1 MHELLVG
8 CVEPLSWFANIGYN
22 AKRVQVINALEMTV
36 EETVGQ
42 LPTTVDNRAD
52 GSDNGSAPEV
62 AVSIR
67 NLYKVF
73 GDDSQVEQALEMSR
87 DGKSKAEVQE
97 ETGAVIGI
105 NNVSLE
111 ISKGEMF
118 VVMGLSGCGKS
129 TLIRCIN
136 RLIDASAGEIW
147 LDDRDMLALDET
159 ELREVRRHEM
169 SMVFQHYGLLPHR
182 TVAGNVGF
190 GLELMGVEPHIRRE
204 RVQRTLDTVGL
215 SGWGDSMADELS
227 GGMKQRVGL
236 ARALALD
243 APILLMDE
251 PFSALDPLIRGDL
264 QEELLQLQQAVQ
276 KTVVFI
282 THDLNEAVK
291 VGDRVAIMR
300 DGMIAQVGAPT
311 EIVLEPADHF
321 VADFVREVRQ
331 NALITAESVMT
342 EVEHSINHTVN
353 ARQAHRLFVENDW
366 HFALIVDDEM
376 RYVGTLT
383 LQRIDAEWEDAQTK
397 PVGELR
403 LRNEETVGL
412 ESVLDDLVPV
422 GLRAEHPV
430 PVCNEEGTLVGE
442 VKLEVLARALD

>member
-1 MHELLVG
+1 
-8 CVEPLSWFANIGYN
+8 
-22 AKRVQVINALEMTV
+22 MTTV
-36 EETVGQ
+36 AVNETVG
-42 LPTTVDNRAD
+42 
-52 GSDNGSAPEV
+52 SAELE
-62 AVSIR
+62 AGESERETAISIR
-67 NLYKVF
+67 NLFKVF
-73 GDDSQVEQALEMSR
+73 GDDDQIEAALAMSA
-87 DGKSKAEVQE
+87 DGKNKAEVQE

-105 NNVSLE
+105 NDVSLE
-111 ISKGEMF
+111 IGKGEMF

-136 RLIDASAGEIW
+136 RLIDATSGEI
-147 LDDRDMLALDET
+147 LLGDRDLTTMDED
-159 ELREVRRHEM
+159 ELREIRRHEI

-190 GLELMGVEPHIRRE
+190 GLELMGVDFATRRR
-204 RVQRTLDTVGL
+204 RVEQTLETVGL
-215 SGWGDSMADELS
+215 AGWGDSLADELS

-264 QEELLQLQQAVQ
+264 QDELLQLQQSVQ

-300 DGMIAQVGAPT
+300 DGAIAQVGAPT

-331 NALITAESVMT
+331 NALITAESVMSD
-342 EVEHSINHTVN
+342 VEHSINRATN
-353 ARQAHRLFVENDW
+353 SRAAHRMFVENDW
-366 HFALIVDDEM
+366 NFALIVDDDM
-376 RYVGTLT
+376 KYIGTLT
-383 LQRIDAEWEDAQTK
+383 LQRIDAEWEEAQTR
-397 PVGELR
+397 PVGEMR
-403 LRNEETVGL
+403 LRDEETVEPGA
-412 ESVLDDLVPV
+412 VLDDLVPI
-422 GLRAEHPV
+422 GLRSEHPI
-430 PVCNEEGTLVGE
+430 PVCEEDGTLVGE
-442 VKLEVLARALD
+442 VRLQVLARAMD

>member
-1 MHELLVG
+1 MTMSAAVDEAAESTESDPGGSERETAISIKNLYKIFG
-8 CVEPLSWFANIGYN
+8 DDGQIES
-22 AKRVQVINALEMTV
+22 ALEM
-36 EETVGQ
+36 
-42 LPTTVDNRAD
+42 A
-52 GSDNGSAPEV
+52 A
-62 AVSIR
+62 
-67 NLYKVF
+67 
-73 GDDSQVEQALEMSR
+73 
-87 DGKSKAEVQE
+87 DGKSKADVQE

-105 NNVSLE
+105 NDVSLD
-111 ISKGEMF
+111 IGKGELF

-136 RLIDASAGEIW
+136 RLIDATSGEI
-147 LDDRDMLALDET
+147 LLGDRDLTTMDED
-159 ELREVRRHEM
+159 ELREIRRHEI

-190 GLELMGVEPHIRRE
+190 GLELMGVDFATRRR
-204 RVQRTLDTVGL
+204 RVEQTLETVGL
-215 SGWGDSMADELS
+215 AGWGDSLADELS

-264 QEELLQLQQAVQ
+264 QDELLQLQQSVQ

-300 DGMIAQVGAPT
+300 DGAIAQVGAPT

-331 NALITAESVMT
+331 NALITAESVMSD
-342 EVEHSINHTVN
+342 VEHSINRATN
-353 ARQAHRLFVENDW
+353 SRQAHRMFVENDW
-366 HFALIVDDEM
+366 NFALIVDDDM
-376 RYVGTLT
+376 KYIGTLT
-383 LQRIDAEWEDAQTK
+383 LQRIDAEWEEAQTR
-397 PVGELR
+397 PVGEMR
-403 LRNEETVGL
+403 LRDEETVEPGA
-412 ESVLDDLVPV
+412 VLDDLVPI
-422 GLRAEHPV
+422 GLRSEHPI
-430 PVCNEEGTLVGE
+430 PVCEEDGTLVGE
-442 VKLEVLARALD
+442 VKLQVLARAMD

>member
-1 MHELLVG
+1 
-8 CVEPLSWFANIGYN
+8 
-22 AKRVQVINALEMTV
+22 MTLTDTSDGTGAV
-36 EETVGQ
+36 
-42 LPTTVDNRAD
+42 AD
-52 GSDNGSAPEV
+52 GVTDESERETAI
-62 AVSIR
+62 SIR

-73 GDDSQVEQALEMSR
+73 GDDDQIEAAIGMSNE
-87 DGKSKAEVQE
+87 GKTKAEIQE
-97 ETGAVIGI
+97 ETGAVVGI
-105 NNVSLE
+105 NDVSLE
-111 ISKGEMF
+111 ITKGEMF

-136 RLIDASAGEIW
+136 RLIDASSGEIW
-147 LDDRDMLALDET
+147 LGDRELTELDED
-159 ELREVRRHEM
+159 ELREIRRHEI

-190 GLELMGVEPHIRRE
+190 GLELMGVDPIVRRQ
-204 RVQRTLDTVGL
+204 RVEQTLETVGL
-215 SGWGDSMADELS
+215 AGWGASLADELS

-264 QEELLQLQQAVQ
+264 QDELLQLQQAVH
-276 KTVVFI
+276 KTIVFI

-300 DGMIAQVGAPT
+300 DGAIAQVGAPT

-331 NALITAESVMT
+331 NALITAESVMSD
-342 EVEHSINHTVN
+342 VEHSINHLTN
-353 ARQAHRLFVENDW
+353 ARQAHRMFVDNDW
-366 HFALIVDDEM
+366 HFAFIVDDDM
-376 RYVGTLT
+376 HYIGTLT
-383 LQRIDAEWEDAQTK
+383 LQRIDAEWESAQTK

-403 LRNEETVGL
+403 LRVEETV
-412 ESVLDDLVPV
+412 EREAVLDDLVPI
-422 GLRAEHPV
+422 GLRSEHPI
-430 PVCNEEGTLVGE
+430 PVCEADSTLVGE
-442 VKLEVLARALD
+442 VRLEVLARAMD

>member
-1 MHELLVG
+1 MTMSAAVDEAAESTESDPGGTERETAISIKNLYKIFG
-8 CVEPLSWFANIGYN
+8 DDGQIES
-22 AKRVQVINALEMTV
+22 ALEM
-36 EETVGQ
+36 
-42 LPTTVDNRAD
+42 A
-52 GSDNGSAPEV
+52 A
-62 AVSIR
+62 
-67 NLYKVF
+67 
-73 GDDSQVEQALEMSR
+73 
-87 DGKSKAEVQE
+87 DGKSKADVQE

-105 NNVSLE
+105 NDVSLD
-111 ISKGEMF
+111 IGKGELF

-136 RLIDASAGEIW
+136 RLIDATSGEI
-147 LDDRDMLALDET
+147 LLGDRDLTTMDED
-159 ELREVRRHEM
+159 ELREIRRHEI

-190 GLELMGVEPHIRRE
+190 GLELMGVDFATRRR
-204 RVQRTLDTVGL
+204 RVEQTLETVGL
-215 SGWGDSMADELS
+215 AGWGDSLADELS

-264 QEELLQLQQAVQ
+264 QDELLQLQQSVQ

-300 DGMIAQVGAPT
+300 DGAIAQVGAPT

-331 NALITAESVMT
+331 NALITAESVMSD
-342 EVEHSINHTVN
+342 VEHSINRATN
-353 ARQAHRLFVENDW
+353 SRQAHRMFVENDW
-366 HFALIVDDEM
+366 NFALIVDDDM
-376 RYVGTLT
+376 KYIGTLT
-383 LQRIDAEWEDAQTK
+383 LQRIDAEWEEAQTR
-397 PVGELR
+397 PVGEMR
-403 LRNEETVGL
+403 LRDEETVEPGA
-412 ESVLDDLVPV
+412 VLDDLVPI
-422 GLRAEHPV
+422 GLRSEHPI
-430 PVCNEEGTLVGE
+430 PVCEEDGTLVGE
-442 VKLEVLARALD
+442 VKLQVLARAMD

>member
-1 MHELLVG
+1 MTMSAAVDEAAESIER
-8 CVEPLSWFANIGYN
+8 EPGGSERETAISIKNLYKIFGDDGQIES
-22 AKRVQVINALEMTV
+22 ALEM
-36 EETVGQ
+36 
-42 LPTTVDNRAD
+42 A
-52 GSDNGSAPEV
+52 A
-62 AVSIR
+62 
-67 NLYKVF
+67 
-73 GDDSQVEQALEMSR
+73 
-87 DGKSKAEVQE
+87 DGKSKADVQE

-105 NNVSLE
+105 NDVSLD
-111 ISKGEMF
+111 IGKGELF

-136 RLIDASAGEIW
+136 RLIDATSGEI
-147 LDDRDMLALDET
+147 LLGDRDLTTMDED
-159 ELREVRRHEM
+159 ELREIRRHEI

-190 GLELMGVEPHIRRE
+190 GLELMGVDFATRRR
-204 RVQRTLDTVGL
+204 RVEQTLETVGL
-215 SGWGDSMADELS
+215 AGWGDSLADELS

-264 QEELLQLQQAVQ
+264 QDELLQLQQSVQ

-300 DGMIAQVGAPT
+300 DGAIAQVGAPT

-331 NALITAESVMT
+331 NALITAESVMSD
-342 EVEHSINHTVN
+342 VEHSINRATN
-353 ARQAHRLFVENDW
+353 SRQAHRMFVENDW
-366 HFALIVDDEM
+366 NFALIVDDDM
-376 RYVGTLT
+376 KYIGTLT
-383 LQRIDAEWEDAQTK
+383 LQRIDAEWEEAQTR
-397 PVGELR
+397 PVGEMR
-403 LRNEETVGL
+403 LRDEETVEPGA
-412 ESVLDDLVPV
+412 VLDDLVPI
-422 GLRAEHPV
+422 GLRSEHPI
-430 PVCNEEGTLVGE
+430 PVCEEDGTLVGE
-442 VKLEVLARALD
+442 VKLQVLARAMD

>member
-1 MHELLVG
+1 
-8 CVEPLSWFANIGYN
+8 
-22 AKRVQVINALEMTV
+22 MTLTDTSAGTGAV
-36 EETVGQ
+36 ADESERET
-42 LPTTVDNRAD
+42 AI
-52 GSDNGSAPEV
+52 
-62 AVSIR
+62 SIR

-73 GDDSQVEQALEMSR
+73 GDDDQIEAAIGMSNE
-87 DGKSKAEVQE
+87 GKTKAEIQE
-97 ETGAVIGI
+97 ETGAVVGI
-105 NNVSLE
+105 NDVSLE
-111 ISKGEMF
+111 ITKGEMF

-136 RLIDASAGEIW
+136 RLIDASSGEIW
-147 LDDRDMLALDET
+147 LGDRELTELDED
-159 ELREVRRHEM
+159 ELREIRRHEI

-190 GLELMGVEPHIRRE
+190 GLELMGVDPVVRRQ
-204 RVQRTLDTVGL
+204 RVEQTLETVGL
-215 SGWGDSMADELS
+215 AGWGTSLADELS

-264 QEELLQLQQAVQ
+264 QDELLQLQQAVH
-276 KTVVFI
+276 KTIVFI

-300 DGMIAQVGAPT
+300 DGAIAQVGAPT

-331 NALITAESVMT
+331 NALITAESVMSD
-342 EVEHSINHTVN
+342 VEHSINHLTN
-353 ARQAHRLFVENDW
+353 ARQAHRMFVENDW
-366 HFALIVDDEM
+366 HFSFIVDDDM
-376 RYVGTLT
+376 HYIGTLT
-383 LQRIDAEWEDAQTK
+383 LQRIDAEWESAQTK

-403 LRNEETVGL
+403 LRVEETV
-412 ESVLDDLVPV
+412 EREAVLDDLVPI
-422 GLRAEHPV
+422 GLRSEHPI
-430 PVCNEEGTLVGE
+430 PVCEADSTLVGE
-442 VKLEVLARALD
+442 VRLEVLARAMD

>member
-1 MHELLVG
+1 
-8 CVEPLSWFANIGYN
+8 
-22 AKRVQVINALEMTV
+22 MTLTDTSAGTGAV
-36 EETVGQ
+36 ADESERET
-42 LPTTVDNRAD
+42 AI
-52 GSDNGSAPEV
+52 
-62 AVSIR
+62 SIR

-73 GDDSQVEQALEMSR
+73 GDDDQIEAAIGMSN
-87 DGKSKAEVQE
+87 DGKTKAEIQE
-97 ETGAVIGI
+97 ETGAVVGI
-105 NNVSLE
+105 NDVSLE
-111 ISKGEMF
+111 ITKGEMF

-136 RLIDASAGEIW
+136 RLIDASSGEIW
-147 LDDRDMLALDET
+147 LGDRELTELDED
-159 ELREVRRHEM
+159 ELREIRRHEI

-190 GLELMGVEPHIRRE
+190 GLELMGVDPIVRRQ
-204 RVQRTLDTVGL
+204 RVEQTLETVGL
-215 SGWGDSMADELS
+215 AGWGTSLADELS

-264 QEELLQLQQAVQ
+264 QDELLQLQQAVH
-276 KTVVFI
+276 KTIVFI

-300 DGMIAQVGAPT
+300 DGAIAQVGAPT

-331 NALITAESVMT
+331 NALITAESVMSD
-342 EVEHSINHTVN
+342 VEHSINHLTN
-353 ARQAHRLFVENDW
+353 ARQAHRMFVDNDW
-366 HFALIVDDEM
+366 HFSFIVDDDM
-376 RYVGTLT
+376 HYIGTLT
-383 LQRIDAEWEDAQTK
+383 LQRIDAEWESAQTK

-403 LRNEETVGL
+403 LRVEETV
-412 ESVLDDLVPV
+412 EREAVLDDLVPI
-422 GLRAEHPV
+422 GLRSEHPI
-430 PVCNEEGTLVGE
+430 PVCEADSTLVGE
-442 VKLEVLARALD
+442 VRLEVLARAMD

>member
-1 MHELLVG
+1 
-8 CVEPLSWFANIGYN
+8 
-22 AKRVQVINALEMTV
+22 MT
-36 EETVGQ
+36 GDA
-42 LPTTVDNRAD
+42 TTVAKLTSAD
-52 GSDNGSAPEV
+52 AYRGVSSNGSAPGV
-62 AVSIR
+62 SISIR

-73 GDDSQVEQALEMSR
+73 GDDAQIEQAMEMSSE
-87 DGKSKAEVQE
+87 GKTKAQVQE
-97 ETGAVIGI
+97 ATGAVIGI
-105 NNVSLE
+105 NDVSLD
-111 ISKGEMF
+111 IGKGEMF

-136 RLIDASAGEIW
+136 RLIDASSGEIW
-147 LDDRDMLALDET
+147 LGDRDMNALDDT

-190 GLELMGVEPHIRRE
+190 GLELMGVEPDVRRE
-204 RVQRTLDTVGL
+204 RVQKTLETVGL
-215 SGWGDSMADELS
+215 AGWGDSLADELS

-264 QEELLQLQQAVQ
+264 QDELLQLQQAVH

-311 EIVLEPADHF
+311 EIVLEPADRF
-321 VADFVREVRQ
+321 VANFVSEVRQ
-331 NALITAESVMT
+331 NALVTAESVMT
-342 EVEHSINHTVN
+342 DVEHSINQATN
-353 ARQAHRLFVENDW
+353 SRQAHRMFVENDW
-366 HFALIVDDEM
+366 HFALIVDDDM
-376 RYVGTLT
+376 SYIGTLT
-383 LQRIDAEWEDAQTK
+383 LQRIDAEWETSQEK

-403 LRNEETVGL
+403 LRDEETVL
-412 ESVLDDLVPV
+412 PETVLDELVPV
-422 GLRAEHPV
+422 GLRSEHPI
-430 PVCNEEGTLVGE
+430 PVCEQDGTLVGE
-442 VKLEVLARALD
+442 VKLDVLARAMD

>member
-1 MHELLVG
+1 MNEAVTTNGADAGLNGGVG
-8 CVEPLSWFANIGYN
+8 DASG
-22 AKRVQVINALEMTV
+22 
-36 EETVGQ
+36 
-42 LPTTVDNRAD
+42 
-52 GSDNGSAPEV
+52 NGSGA
-62 AVSIR
+62 ALSIR

-73 GDDSQVEQALEMSR
+73 GDTAQVDQALEMSR
-87 DGKSKAEVQE
+87 DGKSKADIQE
-97 ETGAVIGI
+97 ETGAVVGI
-105 NNVSLE
+105 NDVSLD
-111 ISKGEMF
+111 ISEGELF

-136 RLIDASAGEIW
+136 RLIDSSAGEIW
-147 LDDRDMLALDET
+147 LGDREMSALDDN

-182 TVAGNVGF
+182 TVAGNVGL
-190 GLELMGVEPHIRRE
+190 GLELMGVDPDERRE
-204 RVQRTLDTVGL
+204 RVRRTLETVGL
-215 SGWGDSMADELS
+215 AGWGRSLADELS

-264 QEELLQLQQAVQ
+264 QDELLQLQQTVN

-331 NALITAESVMT
+331 NALITAESVMSDL
-342 EVEHSINHTVN
+342 EHWVGHTRT
-353 ARQAHRLFVENDW
+353 ARTAHGMFVENDW
-366 HFALIVDDEM
+366 NYSLIVDDDM
-376 RYVGTLT
+376 KYVGTLT
-383 LQRIDAEWEDAQTK
+383 LQTIDAHWEDAGNA
-397 PVGELR
+397 PVTSLP
-403 LRNEETVGL
+403 LRNEETVSRGA
-412 ESVLDDLVPV
+412 VLDDLVPI
-422 GLRAEHPV
+422 GLRSEHPI
-430 PVCNEEGTLVGE
+430 PVCEEDGTLVGE
-442 VKLEVLARALD
+442 VKLEVLARTME

>member
-1 MHELLVG
+1 
-8 CVEPLSWFANIGYN
+8 
-22 AKRVQVINALEMTV
+22 MTLTDTSAGTGAV
-36 EETVGQ
+36 TNGVTDESERET
-42 LPTTVDNRAD
+42 AI
-52 GSDNGSAPEV
+52 
-62 AVSIR
+62 SIR

-73 GDDSQVEQALEMSR
+73 GDDDQIEVAIGMSNE
-87 DGKSKAEVQE
+87 GKTKAEIQE
-97 ETGAVIGI
+97 ETGAVVGI
-105 NNVSLE
+105 NDVSLE
-111 ISKGEMF
+111 ITKGEMF

-136 RLIDASAGEIW
+136 RLIDASSGEIW
-147 LDDRDMLALDET
+147 LGDRELTELDED
-159 ELREVRRHEM
+159 ELREIRRHEI

-190 GLELMGVEPHIRRE
+190 GLELMGIDPVVRRQRVE
-204 RVQRTLDTVGL
+204 QTLETVGL
-215 SGWGDSMADELS
+215 AGWGTSLADELS

-264 QEELLQLQQAVQ
+264 QDELLQLQQAVH
-276 KTVVFI
+276 KTIVFI

-300 DGMIAQVGAPT
+300 DGAIAQVGAPT

-331 NALITAESVMT
+331 NALITAESVMSD
-342 EVEHSINHTVN
+342 VEHSINHLTN
-353 ARQAHRLFVENDW
+353 ARQAHRMFVDNDW
-366 HFALIVDDEM
+366 HFAFIVDDDM
-376 RYVGTLT
+376 HYIGTLT
-383 LQRIDAEWEDAQTK
+383 LQRIDAEWESAQTK

-403 LRNEETVGL
+403 LRVEETV
-412 ESVLDDLVPV
+412 EREAVLDDLVPI
-422 GLRAEHPV
+422 GLRSEHPI
-430 PVCNEEGTLVGE
+430 PVCEADSTLVGE
-442 VKLEVLARALD
+442 VRLEVLARAMD

>member
-1 MHELLVG
+1 MADES
-8 CVEPLSWFANIGYN
+8 E
-22 AKRVQVINALEMTV
+22 R
-36 EETVGQ
+36 ET
-42 LPTTVDNRAD
+42 AI
-52 GSDNGSAPEV
+52 
-62 AVSIR
+62 SIR

-73 GDDSQVEQALEMSR
+73 GDDDQIEAAIGMSNE
-87 DGKSKAEVQE
+87 GKTKAEIQE
-97 ETGAVIGI
+97 ETGAVVGI
-105 NNVSLE
+105 NDVSLE
-111 ISKGEMF
+111 ITKGEMF

-136 RLIDASAGEIW
+136 RLIDASSGEIW
-147 LDDRDMLALDET
+147 LGDRELTELDEDQ
-159 ELREVRRHEM
+159 LREIRRHEI

-190 GLELMGVEPHIRRE
+190 GLELMGVDPVVRRQ
-204 RVQRTLDTVGL
+204 RVEQTLETVGL
-215 SGWGDSMADELS
+215 AGWGTSLADELS

-264 QEELLQLQQAVQ
+264 QDELLQLQQAVH
-276 KTVVFI
+276 KTIVFI

-300 DGMIAQVGAPT
+300 DGAIAQVGAPT

-331 NALITAESVMT
+331 NALITAESVMSD
-342 EVEHSINHTVN
+342 VEHSINHLTN
-353 ARQAHRLFVENDW
+353 ARQAHRMFVENDW
-366 HFALIVDDEM
+366 HFSFIVDDDM
-376 RYVGTLT
+376 HYIGTLT
-383 LQRIDAEWEDAQTK
+383 LQRIDAEWESAQTK

-403 LRNEETVGL
+403 LRVEETV
-412 ESVLDDLVPV
+412 EREAVLDDLVPI
-422 GLRAEHPV
+422 GLRSEHPI
-430 PVCNEEGTLVGE
+430 PVCEADSTLVGE
-442 VKLEVLARALD
+442 VRLEVLARAMD

>member
-1 MHELLVG
+1 MTMSAAVDEAAESTEGELGGSERETAISIKNLYKIFG
-8 CVEPLSWFANIGYN
+8 DDGQIES
-22 AKRVQVINALEMTV
+22 ALEM
-36 EETVGQ
+36 
-42 LPTTVDNRAD
+42 A
-52 GSDNGSAPEV
+52 A
-62 AVSIR
+62 
-67 NLYKVF
+67 
-73 GDDSQVEQALEMSR
+73 
-87 DGKSKAEVQE
+87 DGKSKADVQE

-105 NNVSLE
+105 NDVSLD
-111 ISKGEMF
+111 IGKGELF

-136 RLIDASAGEIW
+136 RLIDATSGEI
-147 LDDRDMLALDET
+147 LLGDRDLTTMDED
-159 ELREVRRHEM
+159 ELREIRRHEI

-190 GLELMGVEPHIRRE
+190 GLELMGVDFATRRR
-204 RVQRTLDTVGL
+204 RVEQTLETVGL
-215 SGWGDSMADELS
+215 AGWGDSLADELS

-264 QEELLQLQQAVQ
+264 QDELLQLQQSVQ

-300 DGMIAQVGAPT
+300 DGAIAQVGAPT

-331 NALITAESVMT
+331 NALITAESVMSD
-342 EVEHSINHTVN
+342 VEHSINRATN
-353 ARQAHRLFVENDW
+353 SRQAHRLFVENDW
-366 HFALIVDDEM
+366 NFALIVDDDM
-376 RYVGTLT
+376 KYIGTLT
-383 LQRIDAEWEDAQTK
+383 LQRIDAEWEEAQTR
-397 PVGELR
+397 PVGEMR
-403 LRNEETVGL
+403 LRDEETVEPGA
-412 ESVLDDLVPV
+412 VLDDLVPI
-422 GLRAEHPV
+422 GLRSEHPI
-430 PVCNEEGTLVGE
+430 PVCEEDGTLVGE
-442 VKLEVLARALD
+442 VKLQVLARAMD

>member
-1 MHELLVG
+1 MTMSAAVDEA
-8 CVEPLSWFANIGYN
+8 VESTESDPGGTERETAISIKNLYKIFGDDGQIES
-22 AKRVQVINALEMTV
+22 ALEM
-36 EETVGQ
+36 
-42 LPTTVDNRAD
+42 A
-52 GSDNGSAPEV
+52 A
-62 AVSIR
+62 
-67 NLYKVF
+67 
-73 GDDSQVEQALEMSR
+73 
-87 DGKSKAEVQE
+87 DGKSKADVQE

-105 NNVSLE
+105 NDVSLE
-111 ISKGEMF
+111 IGKGELF

-136 RLIDASAGEIW
+136 RLIDATSGEI
-147 LDDRDMLALDET
+147 LLGDRDLTTMDED
-159 ELREVRRHEM
+159 ELREIRRHEI

-190 GLELMGVEPHIRRE
+190 GLELMGVDFATRRR
-204 RVQRTLDTVGL
+204 RVEQTLETVGL
-215 SGWGDSMADELS
+215 AGWGDSLADELS

-264 QEELLQLQQAVQ
+264 QDELLQLQQSVQ

-300 DGMIAQVGAPT
+300 DGAIAQVGAPT

-331 NALITAESVMT
+331 NALITAESVMSD
-342 EVEHSINHTVN
+342 VEHSINRAVN
-353 ARQAHRLFVENDW
+353 SRQAHRMFVENDW
-366 HFALIVDDEM
+366 NFALIVDDDM
-376 RYVGTLT
+376 KYIGTLT
-383 LQRIDAEWEDAQTK
+383 LQRIDAEWEEAQTR
-397 PVGELR
+397 PVGEMR
-403 LRNEETVGL
+403 LRDEETVEPGA
-412 ESVLDDLVPV
+412 VLDDLVPI
-422 GLRAEHPV
+422 GLRSEHPI
-430 PVCNEEGTLVGE
+430 PVCEEDGTLVGE
-442 VKLEVLARALD
+442 VKLQVLARAMD

>member
-1 MHELLVG
+1 MADES
-8 CVEPLSWFANIGYN
+8 E
-22 AKRVQVINALEMTV
+22 R
-36 EETVGQ
+36 ET
-42 LPTTVDNRAD
+42 AI
-52 GSDNGSAPEV
+52 
-62 AVSIR
+62 SIR

-73 GDDSQVEQALEMSR
+73 GDDDQIEAAIGMSNE
-87 DGKSKAEVQE
+87 GKTKAEIQE
-97 ETGAVIGI
+97 ETGAVVGI
-105 NNVSLE
+105 NDVSLE
-111 ISKGEMF
+111 ITKGEMF

-136 RLIDASAGEIW
+136 RLIDASSGEIW
-147 LDDRDMLALDET
+147 LGDRELTELDED
-159 ELREVRRHEM
+159 ELREIRRHEI

-190 GLELMGVEPHIRRE
+190 GLELMGVDPVVRRQ
-204 RVQRTLDTVGL
+204 RVEQTLETVGL
-215 SGWGDSMADELS
+215 AGWGTSLADELS

-264 QEELLQLQQAVQ
+264 QDELLQLQQAVH
-276 KTVVFI
+276 KTIVFI

-300 DGMIAQVGAPT
+300 DGAIAQVGAPT

-331 NALITAESVMT
+331 NALITAESVMSD
-342 EVEHSINHTVN
+342 VEHSINHLTN
-353 ARQAHRLFVENDW
+353 ARQAHRMFVENDW
-366 HFALIVDDEM
+366 HFSFIVDDDM
-376 RYVGTLT
+376 HYIGTLT
-383 LQRIDAEWEDAQTK
+383 LQRIDAEWESAQTK

-403 LRNEETVGL
+403 LRVEETV
-412 ESVLDDLVPV
+412 EREAVLDDLVPI
-422 GLRAEHPV
+422 GLRSEHPI
-430 PVCNEEGTLVGE
+430 PVCEADSTLVGE
-442 VKLEVLARALD
+442 VRLEVLARAMD

>member
-1 MHELLVG
+1 
-8 CVEPLSWFANIGYN
+8 
-22 AKRVQVINALEMTV
+22 MTLTDTSAGTGAV
-36 EETVGQ
+36 ADESERET
-42 LPTTVDNRAD
+42 AI
-52 GSDNGSAPEV
+52 
-62 AVSIR
+62 SIR

-73 GDDSQVEQALEMSR
+73 GDDDQIEAAIGMSN
-87 DGKSKAEVQE
+87 DGKTKAEIQE
-97 ETGAVIGI
+97 ETGAVVGI
-105 NNVSLE
+105 NDVSLE
-111 ISKGEMF
+111 ITKGEMF

-136 RLIDASAGEIW
+136 RLIDASSGEIW
-147 LDDRDMLALDET
+147 LGDRELTELDED
-159 ELREVRRHEM
+159 ELREIRRHEI

-190 GLELMGVEPHIRRE
+190 GLELMGVDPVVRRQ
-204 RVQRTLDTVGL
+204 RVEQTLETVGL
-215 SGWGDSMADELS
+215 AGWGTSLADELS

-264 QEELLQLQQAVQ
+264 QDELLQLQQAVH
-276 KTVVFI
+276 KTIVFI

-300 DGMIAQVGAPT
+300 DGAIAQVGAPT

-331 NALITAESVMT
+331 NALITAESVMSD
-342 EVEHSINHTVN
+342 VEHSINHLTN
-353 ARQAHRLFVENDW
+353 ARQAHRMFVENDW
-366 HFALIVDDEM
+366 HFSFIVDDDM
-376 RYVGTLT
+376 HYIGTLT
-383 LQRIDAEWEDAQTK
+383 LQRIDAEWESAQTK

-403 LRNEETVGL
+403 LRVEETV
-412 ESVLDDLVPV
+412 EREAVLDDLVPI
-422 GLRAEHPV
+422 GLRSEHPI
-430 PVCNEEGTLVGE
+430 PVCEADSTLVGE
-442 VKLEVLARALD
+442 VRLEVLARAMD

>member
-1 MHELLVG
+1 
-8 CVEPLSWFANIGYN
+8 
-22 AKRVQVINALEMTV
+22 MTMSAAV
-36 EETVGQ
+36 DEAAESTESDPGGMERET
-42 LPTTVDNRAD
+42 AI
-52 GSDNGSAPEV
+52 
-62 AVSIR
+62 SIK
-67 NLYKVF
+67 NLYKIF
-73 GDDSQVEQALEMSR
+73 GDDGQIESALAMAA
-87 DGKSKAEVQE
+87 DGKTKADVQE

-105 NNVSLE
+105 NDVSLE
-111 ISKGEMF
+111 IGKGELF

-136 RLIDASAGEIW
+136 RLIDATSGEI
-147 LDDRDMLALDET
+147 LLGDRDLTTMDED
-159 ELREVRRHEM
+159 ELREIRRHEI

-190 GLELMGVEPHIRRE
+190 GLELMGVDFATRRR
-204 RVQRTLDTVGL
+204 RVERTLETVGL
-215 SGWGDSMADELS
+215 AGWGDSLADELS

-264 QEELLQLQQAVQ
+264 QDELLQLQQSVQ

-300 DGMIAQVGAPT
+300 DGAIAQVGAPT

-331 NALITAESVMT
+331 NALITAESVMSD
-342 EVEHSINHTVN
+342 VEHSINRATN
-353 ARQAHRLFVENDW
+353 SRQAHRMFVENDW
-366 HFALIVDDEM
+366 NFALIVDDDM
-376 RYVGTLT
+376 KYIGTLT
-383 LQRIDAEWEDAQTK
+383 LQRIDAEWEEAQTR
-397 PVGELR
+397 PVGEMR
-403 LRNEETVGL
+403 LRDEETVEPGA
-412 ESVLDDLVPV
+412 VLDDLVPI
-422 GLRAEHPV
+422 GLRSEHPI
-430 PVCNEEGTLVGE
+430 PVCEEDGTLVGE
-442 VKLEVLARALD
+442 VKLQVLARAMD

>member
-1 MHELLVG
+1 MTMSAAVDKAAESTDT
-8 CVEPLSWFANIGYN
+8 EPGGSERETAISIKNLYKIFGDDGQIES
-22 AKRVQVINALEMTV
+22 ALEM
-36 EETVGQ
+36 
-42 LPTTVDNRAD
+42 A
-52 GSDNGSAPEV
+52 A
-62 AVSIR
+62 
-67 NLYKVF
+67 
-73 GDDSQVEQALEMSR
+73 
-87 DGKSKAEVQE
+87 DGKSKADVQE

-105 NNVSLE
+105 NDVSLD
-111 ISKGEMF
+111 IGKGELF

-136 RLIDASAGEIW
+136 RLIDATSGEI
-147 LDDRDMLALDET
+147 LLGDRDLTTMDED
-159 ELREVRRHEM
+159 ELREIRRHEI

-190 GLELMGVEPHIRRE
+190 GLELMGVDFATRRR
-204 RVQRTLDTVGL
+204 RVEQTLETVGL
-215 SGWGDSMADELS
+215 AGWGDSLADELS

-264 QEELLQLQQAVQ
+264 QDELLQLQQSVQ

-300 DGMIAQVGAPT
+300 DGAIAQVGAPT

-331 NALITAESVMT
+331 NALITAESVMSD
-342 EVEHSINHTVN
+342 VEHSINRATN
-353 ARQAHRLFVENDW
+353 SRQAHRMFVENDW
-366 HFALIVDDEM
+366 NFALIVDDDM
-376 RYVGTLT
+376 KYIGTLT
-383 LQRIDAEWEDAQTK
+383 LQRIDAEWEEAQTR
-397 PVGELR
+397 PVGEMR
-403 LRNEETVGL
+403 LRDEETVEPGA
-412 ESVLDDLVPV
+412 VLDDLVPI
-422 GLRAEHPV
+422 GLRSEHPI
-430 PVCNEEGTLVGE
+430 PVCEEDGTLVGE
-442 VKLEVLARALD
+442 VKLQVLARAMD

>member
-1 MHELLVG
+1 
-8 CVEPLSWFANIGYN
+8 
-22 AKRVQVINALEMTV
+22 MTMSAAV
-36 EETVGQ
+36 DEAAESTESDPGGSERET
-42 LPTTVDNRAD
+42 AI
-52 GSDNGSAPEV
+52 
-62 AVSIR
+62 SIK
-67 NLYKVF
+67 NLYKIF
-73 GDDSQVEQALEMSR
+73 GDDDQIESALAMAAE
-87 DGKSKAEVQE
+87 GKTKADVQE

-105 NNVSLE
+105 NDVSLE
-111 ISKGEMF
+111 IGKGELF

-136 RLIDASAGEIW
+136 RLIDATSGEI
-147 LDDRDMLALDET
+147 LLGDRDLTTMDED
-159 ELREVRRHEM
+159 ELREIRRHEI

-190 GLELMGVEPHIRRE
+190 GLELMGVDFATRRR
-204 RVQRTLDTVGL
+204 RVEQTLETVGL
-215 SGWGDSMADELS
+215 AGWGDSLADELS

-264 QEELLQLQQAVQ
+264 QDELLQLQQSVQ

-300 DGMIAQVGAPT
+300 DGAIAQVGAPT

-331 NALITAESVMT
+331 NALITAESVMSD
-342 EVEHSINHTVN
+342 VEHSINRATN
-353 ARQAHRLFVENDW
+353 SRQAHRMFVENDW
-366 HFALIVDDEM
+366 NFALIVDDDM
-376 RYVGTLT
+376 KYIGTLT
-383 LQRIDAEWEDAQTK
+383 LQRIDAEWEEAQTR
-397 PVGELR
+397 PVGEMR
-403 LRNEETVGL
+403 LRDEETVEPGA
-412 ESVLDDLVPV
+412 VLDDLVPI
-422 GLRAEHPV
+422 GLRSEHPI
-430 PVCNEEGTLVGE
+430 PVCEEDGTLVGE
-442 VKLEVLARALD
+442 VKLQVLARAMD

>member
-1 MHELLVG
+1 MTMSAAVDEAADSTESDPGGTERETAISIKNLYKIFG
-8 CVEPLSWFANIGYN
+8 DDGQIES
-22 AKRVQVINALEMTV
+22 ALEM
-36 EETVGQ
+36 
-42 LPTTVDNRAD
+42 A
-52 GSDNGSAPEV
+52 A
-62 AVSIR
+62 
-67 NLYKVF
+67 
-73 GDDSQVEQALEMSR
+73 
-87 DGKSKAEVQE
+87 DGKSKADVQE

-105 NNVSLE
+105 NDVSLD
-111 ISKGEMF
+111 IGKGELF

-136 RLIDASAGEIW
+136 RLIDATSGEI
-147 LDDRDMLALDET
+147 LLGDRDLTTMDED
-159 ELREVRRHEM
+159 ELREIRRHEI

-190 GLELMGVEPHIRRE
+190 GLELMGVDFATRRR
-204 RVQRTLDTVGL
+204 RVEQTLETVGL
-215 SGWGDSMADELS
+215 AGWGDSLADELS

-264 QEELLQLQQAVQ
+264 QDELLQLQQSVQ

-300 DGMIAQVGAPT
+300 DGAIAQVGAPT

-331 NALITAESVMT
+331 NALITAESVMSD
-342 EVEHSINHTVN
+342 VEHSINRATN
-353 ARQAHRLFVENDW
+353 SRQAHRMFVENDW
-366 HFALIVDDEM
+366 NFALIVDDDM
-376 RYVGTLT
+376 KYIGTLT
-383 LQRIDAEWEDAQTK
+383 LQRIDAEWEEAQTR
-397 PVGELR
+397 PVGEMR
-403 LRNEETVGL
+403 LRDEETVEPGA
-412 ESVLDDLVPV
+412 VLDDLVPI
-422 GLRAEHPV
+422 GLRSEHPI
-430 PVCNEEGTLVGE
+430 PVCEEDGTLVGE
-442 VKLEVLARALD
+442 VKLQVLARAMD